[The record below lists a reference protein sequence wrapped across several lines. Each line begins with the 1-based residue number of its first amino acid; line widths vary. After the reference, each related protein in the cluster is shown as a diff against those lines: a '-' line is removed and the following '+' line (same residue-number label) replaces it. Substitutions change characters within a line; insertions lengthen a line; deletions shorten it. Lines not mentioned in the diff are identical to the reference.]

1 MSDNVE
7 TIKVTKRL
15 MCYDAITGEIFDN
28 DECFDYSVGSKIKH
42 EGEKYLII
50 SIDSVS
56 YDSYYG
62 LVMNL
67 RVIKNN

>member
-1 MSDNVE
+1 MSNNVK
-7 TIKVTKRL
+7 TIEITKRL
-15 MCYDAITGEIFDN
+15 LGYNQVSGETFNN
-28 DECFDYSVGSKIKH
+28 DEYFDYSVGSKIKY
-42 EGEKYLII
+42 EGEEYLII

-56 YDSYYG
+56 HDSYYG